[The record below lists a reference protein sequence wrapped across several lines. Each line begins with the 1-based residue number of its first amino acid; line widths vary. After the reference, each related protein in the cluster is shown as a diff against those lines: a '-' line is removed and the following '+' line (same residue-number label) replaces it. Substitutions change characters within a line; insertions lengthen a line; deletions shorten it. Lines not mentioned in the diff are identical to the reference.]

1 MKIRVDRDGRKF
13 ENVTEVKDG
22 VVISNSVK
30 NLSDAVIDDP
40 DYSEDNPVMLVAAK
54 NGVKDSN
61 QWANTMTDL
70 VDKAKDAKV
79 TPENVGVGKEIVKNM
94 YTKQEELDES
104 YQVMHLI
111 LNEDLEET
119 ETGNQKD

>member
-40 DYSEDNPVMLVAAK
+40 DYSEDNPVMLAAAK
-54 NGVKDSN
+54 NGVKDSD

-104 YQVMHLI
+104 YQVMH
-111 LNEDLEET
+111 
-119 ETGNQKD
+119 